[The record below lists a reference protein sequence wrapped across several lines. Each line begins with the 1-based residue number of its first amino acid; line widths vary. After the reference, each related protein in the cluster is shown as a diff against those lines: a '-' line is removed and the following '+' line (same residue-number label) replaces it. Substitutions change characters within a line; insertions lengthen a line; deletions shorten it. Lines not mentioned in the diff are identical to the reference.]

1 VSSSHHTPPSRR
13 DRYRRLAVK
22 IIDVEGIGPVYAG
35 KLQGADI
42 QTTED
47 LLTAG
52 KTPSG
57 RNKLSEATGISTTM
71 LLEWINH
78 ADLMQ
83 VKGVGSEYADLLED
97 AGVDTVPELARRN
110 AANLAAAMRDFNAEK
125 EAVRRTPSE
134 SMVADWIAQAK
145 LLGRTIEY

>member
-1 VSSSHHTPPSRR
+1 MGRR
-13 DRYRRLAVK
+13 SAMK
-22 IIDVEGIGPVYAG
+22 IIDVEGIGPKYQD
-35 KLQGADI
+35 KLHGADI

-47 LLTAG
+47 LLREG

-57 RNKLSEATGISTTM
+57 RNKLSAASGISTSM

-97 AGVDTVPELARRN
+97 AGVDTVPELARRS
-110 AANLAAAMRDFNAEK
+110 AANLTTAMKDFNSEK
-125 EAVRRTPSE
+125 ESVRRTPSLE
-134 SMVADWIAQAK
+134 TVQAWIAEAK
-145 LLGRTIEY
+145 TMGRSIEY